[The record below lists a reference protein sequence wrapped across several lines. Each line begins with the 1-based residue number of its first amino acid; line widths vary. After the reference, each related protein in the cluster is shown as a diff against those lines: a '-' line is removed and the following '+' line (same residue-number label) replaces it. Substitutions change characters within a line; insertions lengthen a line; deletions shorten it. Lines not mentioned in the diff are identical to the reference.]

1 MARTKRALFPGR
13 HLALNDREIKKGCYR
28 CVIKSTSGRVDD
40 MAANARSIEVLKT
53 HKRWADV
60 YSLISIVLVVG
71 LMSIT
76 ALLADAANTDTATR
90 VGMFIT
96 IVAVVIVVS
105 IWQAAGLAVTRVHR
119 IILEQ
124 QDEMG
129 LGR

>member
-1 MARTKRALFPGR
+1 VGS
-13 HLALNDREIKKGCYR
+13 KKAGYR
-28 CVIKSTSGRVDD
+28 CVIKSISGRVGD
-40 MAANARSIEVLKT
+40 MAANARCIEVLKA

-60 YSLISIVLVVG
+60 YSLVSIVLVVG
-71 LMSIT
+71 LMSMT
-76 ALLADAANTDTATR
+76 GLLADAANTDTATR
-90 VGMFIT
+90 VGMFVS

-105 IWQAAGLAVTRVHR
+105 IWQEAGLAVTRVHR

>member
-1 MARTKRALFPGR
+1 MKKRS
-13 HLALNDREIKKGCYR
+13 YW
-28 CVIKSTSGRVDD
+28 CVIKSVSGRVGN
-40 MAANARSIEVLKT
+40 MAVNARSIEVLNT

-71 LMSIT
+71 LVSVT
-76 ALLADAANTDTATR
+76 AFLADAANTDMATR
-90 VGMFIT
+90 AGMFVT

-105 IWQAAGLAVTRVHR
+105 IWQAAGLAVARIHR

-124 QDEMG
+124 QDETG

>member
-1 MARTKRALFPGR
+1 LV
-13 HLALNDREIKKGCYR
+13 LDQSI
-28 CVIKSTSGRVDD
+28 SGRVGD
-40 MAANARSIEVLKT
+40 MAVNARSIEVLKT

-105 IWQAAGLAVTRVHR
+105 IWQAAGLAGPTFMRSFSSNR
-119 IILEQ
+119 
-124 QDEMG
+124 DEMR

>member
-1 MARTKRALFPGR
+1 
-13 HLALNDREIKKGCYR
+13 
-28 CVIKSTSGRVDD
+28 VIKSVSGRVDD
-40 MAANARSIEVLKT
+40 MAVNARSIEVLKT

-71 LMSIT
+71 LVSIT

-105 IWQAAGLAVTRVHR
+105 IWQAAGLAVARVHR
-119 IILEQ
+119 ILLEQ
-124 QDEMG
+124 QNEMG

>member
-1 MARTKRALFPGR
+1 MARTKRAYFPGR
-13 HLALNDREIKKGCYR
+13 HLALNDREIKKGSYR
-28 CVIKSTSGRVDD
+28 CVIKSISGRVGD
-40 MAANARSIEVLKT
+40 MAANTRSIEVLKT

-76 ALLADAANTDTATR
+76 ALLADAANADTATR

-96 IVAVVIVVS
+96 IVAVVIVGS

-124 QDEMG
+124 QDEMEP
-129 LGR
+129 GR

>member
-1 MARTKRALFPGR
+1 
-13 HLALNDREIKKGCYR
+13 
-28 CVIKSTSGRVDD
+28 VIKSISGRVGD
-40 MAANARSIEVLKT
+40 MAANARSIEVLKA

-124 QDEMG
+124 RDEMG
-129 LGR
+129 PGR